1 MSRQYKFVKDQFE
14 VAPRKDLLIREGFV
28 PPPQRHELSEGVE
41 FTDMTNIESS
51 PHENTTTTGK
61 GSGGRVGENGES
73 DEKLENDQMARIKE
87 KKLKNIS
94 KQSNKIHPI
103 DKDIEN

>member
-51 PHENTTTTGK
+51 PHENTTSAGGK
-61 GSGGRVGENGES
+61 VEES